1 MFLGHFGLAL
11 ASKKINTNPSLG
23 TTFLAAQFIDLLW
36 PFFLLLNIEKVSI
49 DPGNTAVTP
58 LNFESY
64 PYSHSLVAVLIW
76 GFLFGII
83 YYLFTK
89 NRSAALLLAA
99 LVVSHWFLDFVVHRP
114 DLPLTFSEETK
125 VGLGLWNSK
134 LVTITIEMLLFFFGS
149 YVYLRI
155 TEPKNK
161 AGKYATWSLLIF
173 LILIY
178 VMNTVG
184 DPPPDAKAIGLV
196 GLAQWLLV
204 AWAYWADANR
214 SP

>member
-1 MFLGHFGLAL
+1 
-11 ASKKINTNPSLG
+11 
-23 TTFLAAQFIDLLW
+23 
-36 PFFLLLNIEKVSI
+36 
-49 DPGNTAVTP
+49 
-58 LNFESY
+58 
-64 PYSHSLVAVLIW
+64 VAVLIW